1 MSCCT
6 SSGGGAAAAR
16 PICYPPGVHTTYFEL
31 YRMRTHRHWLRQ
43 KLVAFAKTHG
53 IKAAVREFGCS
64 RNTVRK
70 WLRRHVPG
78 KPSSLQEHSRR
89 PRRSPRRI
97 PSGLEGQ
104 IVKLRHQ
111 TGFGAE
117 RLQRES
123 PSPAATTPSP
133 ASSANTISSAH
144 AKRNPPPK
152 NSSAPSNGTGH
163 SSPNSP
169 PIPSIYRTFP
179 ITGPK

>member
-1 MSCCT
+1 
-6 SSGGGAAAAR
+6 
-16 PICYPPGVHTTYFEL
+16 
-31 YRMRTHRHWLRQ
+31 MRTHRHWLRQ

-117 RLQRES
+117 RLQREFALPCS
-123 PSPAATTPSP
+123 HNAIARVLRQHHLLRPR
-133 ASSANTISSAH
+133 
-144 AKRNPPPK
+144 KRNPPPK